1 MKISLLALSLFSL
14 GASAQNA
21 ASTSSLLGYVE
32 GSYTVHNFKFDS
44 GEVLPELHLAYV
56 TLGTPLRG
64 PSGEVKNAV
73 LLLHGTANSSRA
85 FLDPAMSTVLYG
97 PGQPLDLSKYYLIVP
112 DGIGHGRSSKPS
124 EGLRA
129 HFPHYGYEDMVRAQY
144 RLVTERLAI
153 RHLRLILGLSM
164 GGMHAWL
171 WGVRYPDAMD
181 AMMPLGCYPVE
192 IAGRNRL
199 WRTIIIQAIRSD
211 PAWDNGNYK
220 GQPTGAL
227 ATVVGI
233 EQFVL
238 STPARL
244 QETYPTRES
253 FDRGFDAAV
262 RQAPQYGDLNDQLYA
277 FEASSD
283 YNPQPEL
290 DKIKARVL
298 AINFADDEINP
309 PQLHILERE
318 MPRVKDAQ
326 YIVVPATENTYGH
339 SSLSHPNLWVGYL
352 RSFLDSLGGLRN
364 SSP

>member
-14 GASAQNA
+14 SVTAQNA
-21 ASTSSLLGYVE
+21 APTSSLLGYVE
-32 GSYTVHNFKFDS
+32 GSYTAHNFSFNS
-44 GEVLPELHLAYV
+44 GEVLPELRLAYV
-56 TLGTPLRG
+56 TLGTPVRG

-85 FLDPAMSTVLYG
+85 FLAPAMSTILYG
-97 PGQPLDLSKYYLIVP
+97 PGQPLDLRKYYLIMP

-124 EGLRA
+124 DGLRA
-129 HFPHYGYEDMVRAQY
+129 HFPRYGYEDMVLAQY
-144 RLVTERLAI
+144 RLVTEGLNVQ
-153 RHLRLILGLSM
+153 HLRLILGLSM
-164 GGMHAWL
+164 GGMHTWL

-181 AMMPLGCYPVE
+181 ALMPLGCYPVE

-211 PAWDNGNYK
+211 PAWNNGNYK
-220 GQPTGAL
+220 DQPSGAL

-238 STPARL
+238 STPVRL
-244 QETYPTRES
+244 QETYPTRDS
-253 FDRGFDAAV
+253 FDSSFESAV

-277 FEASSD
+277 FSASSD

-290 DKIKARVL
+290 DKIKAQVL

-309 PQLHILERE
+309 PQLHIFERE
-318 MPRVKDAQ
+318 MPRVKNAK

-339 SSLSHPNLWVGYL
+339 SSLSHPELWVGYL
-352 RSFLDSLGGLRN
+352 RGFLESAGGLLS